1 MWLHFLQLFVSI
13 GLAGHL
19 LSHSTFITYEGIGNF
34 ELGHNLSRFLL
45 VCRML
50 AEYLGEDQ
58 MLAVVCRSYEAASKL
73 EKYEW
78 DGKVDSEHA
87 LYAVAKTFGK
97 PINDRFLVICLENIR
112 YQRFFLIPN

>member
-1 MWLHFLQLFVSI
+1 
-13 GLAGHL
+13 
-19 LSHSTFITYEGIGNF
+19 
-34 ELGHNLSRFLL
+34 
-45 VCRML
+45 ML

-78 DGKVDSEHA
+78 DGKVDREHA